1 MIENKQIPLG
11 YCKCSVQTVL
21 FLLIILIVIIQEP
34 QVHTTIE
41 DAFDTVLQYMNV
53 TSRQC
58 KVMIYKV
65 EWNKVSV
72 LLYKVAFNCLD
83 TCREWEQTDI
93 WYWIIIAVVSFV
105 N

>member
-1 MIENKQIPLG
+1 
-11 YCKCSVQTVL
+11 
-21 FLLIILIVIIQEP
+21 
-34 QVHTTIE
+34 
-41 DAFDTVLQYMNV
+41 
-53 TSRQC
+53 
-58 KVMIYKV
+58 MIYKV

>member
-1 MIENKQIPLG
+1 
-11 YCKCSVQTVL
+11 
-21 FLLIILIVIIQEP
+21 
-34 QVHTTIE
+34 
-41 DAFDTVLQYMNV
+41 
-53 TSRQC
+53 
-58 KVMIYKV
+58 MIYKV

-105 N
+105 NWVDKVKGHQKGTQELMFRADHVLQI